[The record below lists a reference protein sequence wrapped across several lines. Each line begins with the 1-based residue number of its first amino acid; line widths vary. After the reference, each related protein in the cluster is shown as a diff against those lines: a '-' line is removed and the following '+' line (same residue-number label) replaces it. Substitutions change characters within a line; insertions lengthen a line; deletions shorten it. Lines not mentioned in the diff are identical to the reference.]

1 MSSISSNSQTLSARI
16 SSSSRSSIVGKT
28 SSGRSIEVN
37 KIGIGTP
44 GRLSELSDVDV
55 TNLEQGAVLIYD
67 ESIGKFVAKG
77 TMEDGTI
84 IEGGHY

>member
-1 MSSISSNSQTLSARI
+1 MSSISSNSQSLSARI
-16 SSSSRSSIVGKT
+16 SSSSRSTIVGKT
-28 SSGRSIEVN
+28 TSGKSIEVN
-37 KIGIGTP
+37 KIGVGTP

-67 ESIGKFVAKG
+67 ETSGKFVAKG
-77 TMEDGTI
+77 TMEDGTT

>member
-1 MSSISSNSQTLSARI
+1 MSTISSNSQSLTARI
-16 SSSSRSSIVGKT
+16 STSSTSTIVGKT
-28 SSGRSIEVN
+28 SSGRRIEVN
-37 KIGIGTP
+37 KLGVVTI

-67 ESIGKFVAKG
+67 ETVGKFVAKS
-77 TMEDGTI
+77 TMDDGTT

>member
-1 MSSISSNSQTLSARI
+1 MSTISSNSQSLTARI
-16 SSSSRSSIVGKT
+16 STSGTSTIVGKT
-28 SSGRSIEVN
+28 SSGRRIEVN
-37 KIGIGTP
+37 KLGVGTI

-67 ESIGKFVAKG
+67 ETIGKFVATS
-77 TMEDGTI
+77 TMDDGTT

>member
-1 MSSISSNSQTLSARI
+1 MSTISSNSQSLSARI
-16 SSSSRSSIVGKT
+16 SSSSRSTIVGKT
-28 SSGRSIEVN
+28 SSGRAIEVN

-67 ESIGKFVAKG
+67 ESIGKFVAKS
-77 TMEDGTI
+77 TMEDGTT

>member
-1 MSSISSNSQTLSARI
+1 MSTISSNSQSLTARI
-16 SSSSRSSIVGKT
+16 STSSTSTIVGKT
-28 SSGRSIEVN
+28 SSGRRIEVN
-37 KIGIGTP
+37 KLGVGTI

-67 ESIGKFVAKG
+67 ETVGKFVAKS
-77 TMEDGTI
+77 TMDDGTT